1 MKSTIFDLLKSFG
14 KNRGSQF
21 ISVRG
26 YRNSEGEIANFV
38 LNVRTKYETAKQKD
52 IARLQALLKEGKFE
66 NDLQKQAAEELLES
80 LIKPNENRSKGQ
92 TETYETIEGFPML
105 KRHIATGDLYIYGQC
120 ISKKVLVKG
129 DYKPVNSRP
138 LTIEKNKLRKQLRT
152 SKLRLIKLGR
162 EENLKING
170 RVINLNE

>member
-26 YRNSEGEIANFV
+26 YENSDGEIANFV
-38 LNVRTKYETAKQKD
+38 MNVRTKYETAKQKD
-52 IARLQALLKEGKFE
+52 IARLQAILKEGKFE
-66 NDLQKQAAEELLES
+66 TELQKQAVEELLQS

-105 KRHIATGDLYIYGQC
+105 KRHVITGDLYLYGQR

-129 DYKPVNSRP
+129 NYKTVNSRP
-138 LTIEKNKLRKQLRT
+138 LTIEKNKVRKQLRT
-152 SKLRLIKLGR
+152 SKLRLIKLGK
-162 EENLKING
+162 EDELQING
-170 RVINLNE
+170 RVINLR